1 MNIVAITT
9 VAGNTYVDQV
19 TKNVTK
25 VLAACNKEI
34 PVYVGASRPFV
45 RKYETAQFY
54 HGMDGLGDNPKL

>member
-45 RKYETAQFY
+45 R
-54 HGMDGLGDNPKL
+54 